1 MTERTQPARSVEPF
15 GSKGPDAVV
24 EPGAADAVPFDDAI
38 TVCEREEG
46 VYTADVHPSW
56 DGPLTTHGGVLAACL
71 LRAIDL
77 RVNPASDLQ
86 WRTLTCH
93 YMRPPAHGEIEIIVT
108 PLRNGKRFANTAAR
122 IEQNGR
128 LCVSALAI
136 HSVRDLPEADH
147 WDPAIPDVAP
157 APARGAATRNVF
169 EYYDDPGDC
178 WIELPSQAPR
188 FFHRMKVAPRFGT
201 FGMMG
206 PRPEPGEGTEN
217 GGWLTLPQPRPVDPA
232 LLTLF
237 VDAFWPTVFQPLRVA
252 AMAPT
257 LDLTI
262 HFREQLPPEGLP
274 DQPLLAYNTAISHK
288 GATADSDSR
297 IFSADGRLL
306 AQARQLQF
314 VTPIVVD

>member
-1 MTERTQPARSVEPF
+1 MTGRIQPAGPFEPGEQPVPDAQVEP
-15 GSKGPDAVV
+15 D
-24 EPGAADAVPFDDAI
+24 AADAVPFDDAI
-38 TVCEREEG
+38 AVREREVG

-56 DGPLTTHGGVLAACL
+56 DGPLTTHGGILAACV
-71 LRAIDL
+71 LRAIGMRID
-77 RVNPASDLQ
+77 PARELHV
-86 WRTLTCH
+86 RTLTCH
-93 YMRPPAHGEIEIIVT
+93 YMRPPSHGEIEIHVT
-108 PLRNGKRFANTAAR
+108 PIRTGKRFVNTSAR

-128 LCVSALAI
+128 LCVNALAI
-136 HSVRDLPEADH
+136 HSVRELAEADH
-147 WDPAIPDVAP
+147 WNAAPPHVAP
-157 APARGAATRNVF
+157 APARNAGTRNVF

-217 GGWLTLPQPRPVDPA
+217 GGWLTLPQPRPVDPE

-237 VDAFWPTVFQPLRVA
+237 VDAFWPTVFQPLRIA

-262 HFREQLPPEGLP
+262 HYREPLPPGGLP
-274 DQPLLAYNTAISHK
+274 DQPLLAHNTAVAHK
-288 GATADSDSR
+288 SGTADSDSR
-297 IFSADGRLL
+297 IFTADGRLL

-314 VTPIVVD
+314 VTPIAVD